1 MKIIRPYRTLFLIVS
16 LLVLRQVTAQ
26 TSPYTPKEIQPPARK
41 AARVQITEG
50 PSLELYRNNE
60 AIIRWT
66 SNNPGG
72 TDEHW
77 GVVKY
82 GTDPHNLN
90 LTAKGHI
97 RLNREHPYTV
107 FRVRLPGLQPGATYY
122 YTVDSMSADGTDDG
136 VKDTVHRLTTPTP
149 SGA

>member
-1 MKIIRPYRTLFLIVS
+1 MKIIRSYRTLFPII
-16 LLVLRQVTAQ
+16 LLVLRQATAQ
-26 TSPYTPKEIQPPARK
+26 TSPYTPKEIEPPAKK

-82 GTDPHNLN
+82 GTDPDNLN
-90 LTAKGHI
+90 ETAKGHI
-97 RLNREHPYTV
+97 RLNREHPHTV

-122 YTVDSMSADGTDDG
+122 YTVHEMEADGTDDG
-136 VKDTVHRLTTPTP
+136 VKSRVYRLTAPG
-149 SGA
+149 GA